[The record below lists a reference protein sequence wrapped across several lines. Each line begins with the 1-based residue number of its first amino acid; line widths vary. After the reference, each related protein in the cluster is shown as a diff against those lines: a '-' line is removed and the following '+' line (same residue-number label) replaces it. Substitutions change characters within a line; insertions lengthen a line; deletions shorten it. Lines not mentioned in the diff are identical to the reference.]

1 MNPCEFT
8 DADGPGIQMWLSKYD
23 DDWLLEFVDQEGEK
37 FGKWTSGE
45 NGKIVTLK
53 GIEQIVNEDDEVIFS
68 HDDPIDDAGFDLYA
82 KWFGI
87 TYDSELKAAAISRT
101 RGQEVKDNLLRCLDP
116 KTDED
121 KEECG
126 ETV

>member
-1 MNPCEFT
+1 MNPCGFS
-8 DADGPGIQMWLSKYD
+8 DADGPGIQLWLKKYD
-23 DDWLLEFVDQEGEK
+23 GEWALEMVDKKGEK
-37 FGKWTSGE
+37 FGKWGGSAE
-45 NGKIVTLK
+45 GKIVTLK
-53 GIEQIVNEDDEVIFS
+53 GIEQIVNENNDVIYS
-68 HDDPIDDAGFDLYA
+68 LDGPIDDDGIDLYA

-87 TYDSELKAAAISRT
+87 TYDGELKAAAFSST

-121 KEECG
+121 KKECG